1 MLREE
6 IKHGSVYL
14 FGLVHE
20 DGQSNTYN
28 GRADITAR
36 LVKPLILQAA
46 LSLPLPLWL
55 F

>member
-20 DGQSNTYN
+20 DGQSNTHN

-36 LVKPLILQAA
+36 LVKPLILQAT

>member
-1 MLREE
+1 MVREE
-6 IKHGSVYL
+6 ISKTWLYL